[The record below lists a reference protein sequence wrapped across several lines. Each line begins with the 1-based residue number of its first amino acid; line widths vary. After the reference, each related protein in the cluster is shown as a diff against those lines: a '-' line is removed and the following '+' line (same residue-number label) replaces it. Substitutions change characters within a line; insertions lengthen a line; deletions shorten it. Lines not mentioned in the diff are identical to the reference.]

1 MKNKNILK
9 KITKCLLVATFLV
22 GNMIPAKVDLQAAT
36 VRQYFWSSLYDSSS
50 RTFVAKILED
60 DIASPD
66 EGTYS
71 RLNTTE
77 PWFEIKDTNTINKSG
92 ILANN
97 TLEGSSGKGN
107 RLDVYPYTFPGTITN
122 ENQVSAMAQ
131 DQQMASYIANTLTT
145 SFNNAIIKI
154 STGCGLDTGSLADK
168 EFLHF
173 ATKISNSAGSA
184 INNGTAGGSY
194 KGCSW
199 TFTSGASDSRV
210 SAVAN
215 GYGKGTNKN
224 DFVILSMNGKD
235 TGAIYQV
242 RAPKGYSDGQHLAST
257 FEGIDK
263 TGWMNEKLSWAHVL
277 YQAKYSYANN
287 VTADTGNEAA
297 ASPIEKAIAWLFSGL
312 VNQINGMLGLFP
324 LDELMLNTG
333 NRSTEYYEGTMPRG
347 WFSAVSIIYVLCM
360 AVALIVIGY
369 AIVKLMIQ
377 KNLSTINATQKVS
390 LMEGVKDLAITAGML
405 SLFYPAFLIVCKFNS
420 LIVSGLASLVMDKR
434 PLQEMLIGNGGT
446 GLLLGSIVIACVML
460 FICLKVNITYI
471 IRSLTIAILFATS
484 PYFISTYSIPGKKEK
499 FWSWLKEM
507 LANIFM
513 QSFDAIIAVILISI
527 MHGHPMRVVERL
539 ALALALTSLS
549 SFFKNSIIRMGSD
562 SEDVAGRATGLVSTG
577 LGNALVGLG
586 AGIGRKTNN
595 STQSK
600 GDSSTNVT
608 DTNASSGDMINKQAL
623 DTIEKQKDG
632 SYQYKET
639 LSQKMERKVPF
650 ISEGKEKLEE
660 WSEKLSD
667 VYEQKMPDNAKDFIS
682 KSGNSIGKAAP
693 GIAKGIGHAV
703 GSTLYT
709 GIAMGTQAVGGRT
722 FMGERK
728 AYDSIS
734 KAQDEFWDNGIMS
747 GYNEAVS
754 GAGYDDQFYVQSQL
768 EEGGIFD
775 VNTINKPVSLFDGKT
790 SHGDKERYI
799 ENGLEIDVD
808 NNNYTRDEAIN
819 IANNLNPNNDGVYAT
834 YKDPNTSEVVT
845 KNLSVKEFKNVAQQN
860 TSNDLKLH
868 KVYRGG
874 LDYQGITCNK
884 RPVKDNNG
892 RITNNSVYEIKHSNG
907 QIVDLDNMNYLA
919 GRIK

>member
-210 SAVAN
+210 SSVEN

-297 ASPIEKAIAWLFSGL
+297 ASPIEKAIAWVLSGF

-562 SEDVAGRATGLVSTG
+562 SEDVAGRATGMLATG
-577 LGNALVGLG
+577 IGNTMAGLVGG
-586 AGIGRKTNN
+586 ASKNV
-595 STQSK
+595 SK
-600 GDSSTNVT
+600 GRNQTTNSKDKENNYT
-608 DTNASSGDMINKQAL
+608 SEDT
-623 DTIEKQKDG
+623 
-632 SYQYKET
+632 
-639 LSQKMERKVPF
+639 
-650 ISEGKEKLEE
+650 SEGKIVSPMATKVIQESNQKQSFNEKFNEFKNE
-660 WSEKLSD
+660 NPVMGE
-667 VYEQKMPDNAKDFIS
+667 AI
-682 KSGNSIGKAAP
+682 IGA
-693 GIAKGIGHAV
+693 GHVAKGV
-703 GSTLYT
+703 GQLIAGAAHT
-709 GIAMGTQAVGGRT
+709 GIAMGASAAGGRSFVAEQRAAKAT
-722 FMGERK
+722 ENASNEIWDEGIRRPFDELRNQKLKKEETMLENEESEQAYYNSNTLSQHGISNLGYENDVEYSDHNGETK
-728 AYDSIS
+728 YMSAIKMDFE
-734 KAQDEFWDNGIMS
+734 KNTWNKNDALNLANGYQNKDVLFRASHM
-747 GYNEAVS
+747 EK
-754 GAGYDDQFYVQSQL
+754 DQN
-768 EEGGIFD
+768 G
-775 VNTINKPVSLFDGKT
+775 T
-790 SHGDKERYI
+790 SVRMITK
-799 ENGLEIDVD
+799 
-808 NNNYTRDEAIN
+808 NYTPKQLKEMASGRKSDEYFQIKSMY
-819 IANNLNPNNDGVYAT
+819 L
-834 YKDPNTSEVVT
+834 
-845 KNLSVKEFKNVAQQN
+845 
-860 TSNDLKLH
+860 
-868 KVYRGG
+868 GG
-874 LDYQGITCNK
+874 EYTGSKIT
-884 RPVKDNNG
+884 PH
-892 RITNNSVYEIKHSNG
+892 EIKDANG
-907 QIVDLDNMNYLA
+907 QTYETNYEVLDRNGNTVDLESPVAKY
-919 GRIK
+919 KPEYFKK